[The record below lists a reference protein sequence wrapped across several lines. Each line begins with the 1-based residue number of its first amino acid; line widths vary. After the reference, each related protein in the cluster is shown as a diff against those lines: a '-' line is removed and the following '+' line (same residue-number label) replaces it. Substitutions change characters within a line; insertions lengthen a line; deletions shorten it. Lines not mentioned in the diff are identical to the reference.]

1 MKAGAGK
8 GDAVVTPTRDAVV
21 TPTRDAIVTP
31 DPGLRTSDHG
41 LIKFML
47 I

>member
-8 GDAVVTPTRDAVV
+8 GDAVV